1 MTEFPP
7 PNPNF
12 HPDTTPLIPR
22 RIKFPSGAG
31 KAYRIL
37 IIILACLTTV
47 ATLAAINLYGATTD
61 IRDGAKGLS
70 AINRFDDANTF
81 LDLVLGIF
89 IYVSIAAFVLEIIWT
104 YRMSIHLRASG
115 RPPRM
120 SDGMAIGG
128 FFIPAANFVIPWLYK
143 ADFVRSLTHNRP
155 SSKAPSGSLV
165 ATAWWLR
172 VGTVIASFVS
182 AGLADDAEL
191 SLSGL
196 LSSQRVLIG
205 SLIALVI
212 SFILTA
218 ITIARFDAD
227 SDDFLKGMYSTSADQ
242 PRVG

>member
-1 MTEFPP
+1 M
-7 PNPNF
+7 
-12 HPDTTPLIPR
+12 
-22 RIKFPSGAG
+22 
-31 KAYRIL
+31 
-37 IIILACLTTV
+37 IILAALSAV
-47 ATLAAINLYGATTD
+47 ATLAAVNLYSATAD
-61 IRDGAKGLS
+61 IRDGAEGLS
-70 AINRFDDANTF
+70 AFNRFDDANTF

-104 YRMSIHLRASG
+104 YRMSVHLRSVG

-172 VGTVIASFVS
+172 MGAVLASLVS
-182 AGLADDAEL
+182 AGLSDDTEL

-196 LSSQRVLIG
+196 LSSQRILIG
-205 SLIALVI
+205 SLVALIVGCV
-212 SFILTA
+212 LTVK
-218 ITIARFDAD
+218 TTARFDAD
-227 SDDFLKGMYSTSADQ
+227 SDDFLKGVSSTSTAQ
-242 PRVG
+242 PGIG